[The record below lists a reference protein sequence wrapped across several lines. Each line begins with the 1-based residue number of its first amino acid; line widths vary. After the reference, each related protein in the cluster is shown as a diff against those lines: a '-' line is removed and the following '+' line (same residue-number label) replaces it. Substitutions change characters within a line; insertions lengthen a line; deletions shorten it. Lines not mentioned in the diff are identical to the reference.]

1 MDKSIGNDIVITI
14 IFPPNSSLDA
24 IFPSP
29 QSLQSCIANSIRYAI
44 PISFIINVIYT
55 LGILALFGVWYYFT
69 SEIGQEFV
77 QDNQQ
82 YYWLIALIFAV
93 GILIT
98 VLSSIFATWRYLKS
112 SVDDLYYS

>member
-55 LGILALFGVWYYFT
+55 LGILALFAKSF
-69 SEIGQEFV
+69 
-77 QDNQQ
+77 
-82 YYWLIALIFAV
+82 
-93 GILIT
+93 ILSIIKPSLNIT
-98 VLSSIFATWRYLKS
+98 DVI
-112 SVDDLYYS
+112 